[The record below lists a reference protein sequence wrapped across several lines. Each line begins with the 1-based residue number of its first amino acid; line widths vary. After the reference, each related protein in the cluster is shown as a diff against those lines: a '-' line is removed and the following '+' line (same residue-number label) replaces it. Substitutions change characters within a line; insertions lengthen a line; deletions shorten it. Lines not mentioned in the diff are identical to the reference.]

1 MRKIIGIGA
10 ALMLASG
17 VMVATAA
24 TGDGQVGEHPTRGK
38 KIVAADK
45 PEPGTLV
52 KRRLAVLD
60 GGSVEL
66 GISVK
71 DVDASGNQSGA
82 AVEEVREDSPAAKA
96 GLKEGDIITTFDG
109 ERVRSARQLARLVR
123 ETPAGRTVPLE
134 VMRDGKTMQLS
145 ATPEEGR
152 LAGRDWVQ
160 PGFSFQG
167 FGVRPRDFALLERT
181 LPDLKELEGRR
192 FEFFLAP
199 DRLRLGVTIQS
210 LTPQLAEYFGAKNG
224 VLVSRVEPDS
234 PAAAVGLK
242 AGDVITAVNGEAVD
256 DPGELTEKVR
266 QAEPGST
273 LEISYLRERREAKT
287 TATLPSEKAAK
298 RRQVVRSI

>member
-24 TGDGQVGEHPTRGK
+24 TGNAQVGEHPTKGEKR
-38 KIVAADK
+38 IVVADK
-45 PEPGTLV
+45 PEPGTQV

-60 GGSVEL
+60 GGTVEL

-71 DVDASGNQSGA
+71 DVDASGGQTGA
-82 AVEEVREDSPAAKA
+82 VVDEVREDSPAAKA
-96 GLKEGDIITTFDG
+96 GLKEGDIITSFDG

-123 ETPAGRTVPLE
+123 ETPAGRSVPLE
-134 VMRDGKTMQLS
+134 VMRDGKTMQLT

-152 LAGRDWVQ
+152 LARRDWVQ
-160 PGFSFQG
+160 PGFSFEG
-167 FGVRPRDFALLERT
+167 RDFALFERT

-199 DRLRLGVTIQS
+199 DQLRLGVTIQS

-234 PAAAVGLK
+234 PAAAAGLK
-242 AGDVITAVNGEAVD
+242 AGDVITAVNGETVD

-273 LEISYLRERREAKT
+273 LEISYVRERKEAKA